1 MIKNVHLCVD
11 SNVEYF
17 EHFFVNFDLTKNKN
31 SVVIKFWT
39 CTVNILYQFYV
50 KYFSVFIV
58 ESNNAL
64 QIKPTKFRPYIDVIL
79 ICVDVKK
86 SHLKSVQ

>member
-31 SVVIKFWT
+31 SVVIKF
-39 CTVNILYQFYV
+39 
-50 KYFSVFIV
+50 
-58 ESNNAL
+58 
-64 QIKPTKFRPYIDVIL
+64 
-79 ICVDVKK
+79 
-86 SHLKSVQ
+86 